1 MTAATEAAPRLF
13 VRKSS
18 GLIRTV
24 GIAGAIYFGVH
35 CISLSSSG
43 ILTFYSIPGLWPG
56 ADLLVVL
63 TLAALLCAM
72 HAYTYSQIGAAAPR
86 AGADYTL
93 ASRTLSPWLAF
104 PASFALVLFSGLVAG
119 ALIVWIPTV
128 ALPAFL
134 RATGVLFGQAWATDL
149 ATFSG
154 SQAGILIIGTAG
166 VLLTLWTLFFPT
178 RTVVRMMGIGFVLG
192 LAAWAVILFAFATGD
207 AQTFQTN
214 WDRYVPN
221 GPYAQVIPT
230 AEQAGM
236 VFDRSFGNSVLAGL
250 IMGFWI
256 FYGYYI
262 PTFFAGEVKEA
273 PKTLKWGAWGSLA
286 VTWAIFAGGVFLFTR
301 FVPQDWMA
309 AEGWLFI
316 NAAAVEEAIGRPF
329 QAEPFVTF
337 YASVLQP
344 NVIFF
349 LIMAVGFIYTLINL
363 AQTYFFYA
371 SRIMFAWAFDRIVPE
386 WIAEVDER
394 TGAPRNA
401 VLLIALLAEIGVIAS
416 AFFSQLFVQLNFVF
430 YAAITMVVPI
440 VAAIVYPYRKRHL
453 WEQGAGHVRSTIAG
467 VPTMTLVGI
476 GTLAFI
482 LLLVVSPFAWPA
494 QAGAGIDPPTALAL
508 FGAIVIAGVVIF
520 AASRLYRLRQ
530 EGIDIMA
537 TFQEIPP
544 A

>member
-1 MTAATEAAPRLF
+1 MTAIASQPPRLF
-13 VRKSS
+13 VRKTS
-18 GLIRTV
+18 GLIRT
-24 GIAGAIYFGVH
+24 IDIRGAIVFGVH

-43 ILTFYSIPGLWPG
+43 ILVFYSVVALWPG
-56 ADLLVVL
+56 ANILVVL
-63 TLAALLCAM
+63 TLSAILSAM
-72 HAYTYSQIGAAAPR
+72 HAYTFSQIGAAAPR

-119 ALIVWIPTV
+119 SLIAWIPTV

-134 RATGVLFGQAWATDL
+134 RASGILYSQTWATDL
-149 ATFSG
+149 ASFSS
-154 SQAGILIIGTAG
+154 SQAGILVFGTAG
-166 VLLTLWTLFFPT
+166 VMITLISLFFPT
-178 RTVVRMMGIGFVLG
+178 RTVVRVLGIGFVLG
-192 LAAWAVILFAFATGD
+192 IVAWAVILFAFATGND
-207 AQTFQTN
+207 NAFQSGWN
-214 WDRYVPN
+214 QYVPAL
-221 GPYAQVIPT
+221 PYDQVIP
-230 AEQAGM
+230 AAQAAGM
-236 VFDRSFGNSVLAGL
+236 TLDTSFTNTAIAGL

-273 PKTLKWGAWGSLA
+273 SRTLLWGAWGSLA
-286 VTWAIFAGGVFLFTR
+286 VTWATFFGGVLLFTQ

-309 AEGWLFI
+309 AQGYLFI
-316 NAAAVEEAIGRPF
+316 NGDANAN
-329 QAEPFVTF
+329 PFVTF

-349 LIMAVGFIYTLINL
+349 LLMAVGFIYTLINL

-371 SRIMFAWAFDRIVPE
+371 SRIMFAWSFDRVVPE
-386 WIAEVDER
+386 WVSEVHAE
-394 TGAPRNA
+394 TGSPRNA
-401 VLLIALLAEIGVIAS
+401 VLVIAVLAELGVLAS
-416 AFFSQLFVQLNFVF
+416 AFYSVLFVQLNFVF
-430 YAAITMVVPI
+430 YAAITMIVPI

-453 WEQGAGHVRSTIAG
+453 WEQGAGHVRAMIFG
-467 VPTMTLVGI
+467 FPTMTVVGI

-482 LLLVVSPFAWPA
+482 LLLVASPFVWPA
-494 QAGAGIDPPTALAL
+494 VGFGEQQGTALAI
-508 FGAIVIAGVVIF
+508 FAAIVVVGVVVF
-520 AASRLYRLRQ
+520 AASRWYRRSR

>member
-1 MTAATEAAPRLF
+1 MTAMSPAAPRLF

-24 GIAGAIYFGVH
+24 GIWGAIVFGVH

-43 ILTFYSIPGLWPG
+43 ILTFYSVPGLWPG
-56 ADLLVVL
+56 ADILVVL
-63 TLAALLCAM
+63 TLSAILCAM
-72 HAYTYSQIGAAAPR
+72 HAYTFSQIGAAAPR

-119 ALIVWIPTV
+119 SLIAWIPTV

-134 RATGVLFGQAWATDL
+134 RATGILYSQAWAADL
-149 ATFSG
+149 ATFAQ
-154 SQAGILIIGTAG
+154 SQAGILVFGTAG
-166 VLLTLWTLFFPT
+166 VLITLISLFFPT
-178 RTVVRMMGIGFVLG
+178 RSVVRVMGIGFVLG
-192 LAAWAVILFAFATGD
+192 LAAWAVILFSFATGSAD
-207 AQTFQTN
+207 TFVAN
-214 WDRYVPN
+214 WDKYVPN
-221 GPYAQVIPT
+221 GPYNQVIPT
-230 AEQAGM
+230 ALDNGM
-236 VFDRSFGNSVLAGL
+236 VFDRSFGNTAIAGL

-262 PTFFAGEVKEA
+262 PTFFAGEVKDA
-273 PKTLKWGAWGSLA
+273 PKTLLWGAWGSLA
-286 VTWAIFAGGVFLFTR
+286 VTWAIFAGGILLFTR

-316 NAAAVEEAIGRPF
+316 NGGALKQPF

-344 NVIFF
+344 NAIFF

-371 SRIMFAWAFDRIVPE
+371 SRIMFAWSFDRVVPE
-386 WIAEVDER
+386 WISAVHEK
-394 TGAPRNA
+394 TGSPRNA
-401 VLLIALLAEIGVIAS
+401 VLVIAVLAELGVLAS
-416 AFFSQLFVQLNFVF
+416 AFYSALFVQLNFVF
-430 YAAITMVVPI
+430 YAAITMIVPI
-440 VAAIVYPYRKRHL
+440 VAAIVYPFRKRQL
-453 WEQGAGHVRSTIAG
+453 WEQGAGHVRATIAG
-467 VPTMTLVGI
+467 IPTMTLVGL
-476 GTLAFI
+476 GTLGFI
-482 LLLVVSPFAWPA
+482 LLLVASPFIWPA
-494 QAGAGIDPPTALAL
+494 VGFGSQQGQALTI
-508 FGAIVIAGVVIF
+508 FGAIIGVGVVTF
-520 AASRLYRLRQ
+520 GVARWYRQSR

-537 TFQEIPP
+537 TFREIPP

>member
-1 MTAATEAAPRLF
+1 
-13 VRKSS
+13 
-18 GLIRTV
+18 V
-24 GIAGAIYFGVH
+24 GIWGAIYFGVH

-43 ILTFYSIPGLWPG
+43 ILTFYSVPGLWPG
-56 ADLLVVL
+56 SDLLVVL
-63 TLAALLCAM
+63 TLSALLCAM

-134 RATGVLFGQAWATDL
+134 RATGVLYGQSWATDL
-149 ATFSG
+149 ASFAQ
-154 SQAGILIIGTAG
+154 SQAGILVLGTAG
-166 VLLTLWTLFFPT
+166 VVITLLTLLLPT
-178 RTVVRMMGIGFVLG
+178 RTVVRIMGIGFVLG
-192 LAAWAVILFAFATGD
+192 LAAWAVILFSFASGN
-207 AQTFQTN
+207 AATFQAN
-214 WDRYVPN
+214 WDKYVPG

-230 AEQAGM
+230 AQANGM

-273 PKTLKWGAWGSLA
+273 PQTLKWGAWGSLA
-286 VTWAIFAGGVFLFTR
+286 ITWAIFSLGVFLFTR

-316 NAAAVEEAIGRPF
+316 NNAALKAPF

-349 LIMAVGFIYTLINL
+349 IIMAVGFIYTLINL

-386 WIAEVDER
+386 WIAAVDER

-401 VLLIALLAEIGVIAS
+401 VLLIALLAEIGVVAS
-416 AFFSQLFVQLNFVF
+416 AYFSQLFVQLNFVF

-440 VAAIVYPYRKRHL
+440 VAAIVYPFRKREL
-453 WEQGAGHVRSTIAG
+453 WEAGAGHVRSTIAG
-467 VPTMTLVGI
+467 VPTMTLVGM

-482 LLLVVSPFAWPA
+482 LLLVISPFAWPA

-508 FGAIVIAGVVIF
+508 FAAIVLAGLAVF
-520 AASRLYRLRQ
+520 AAALWYRRTR
-530 EGIDIMA
+530 EGIDLMA
-537 TFQEIPP
+537 TFREIPP

>member
-1 MTAATEAAPRLF
+1 MTAMSPAAPRLF

-43 ILTFYSIPGLWPG
+43 ILTFYSVPGLWPG

-63 TLAALLCAM
+63 TLAAVLCAM

-119 ALIVWIPTV
+119 SLIVWIPTF
-128 ALPAFL
+128 ALPALL
-134 RATGVLFGQAWATDL
+134 RATGVLYDQAWASDL
-149 ATFSG
+149 ASFAASRE
-154 SQAGILIIGTAG
+154 GILVFGTAG
-166 VLLTLWTLFFPT
+166 VLVTLWSLFFPT
-178 RTVVRMMGIGFVLG
+178 RTVVRVMGIGFVLG
-192 LAAWAVILFAFATGD
+192 LAAWAVIIFAFATGS
-207 AQTFQTN
+207 AETFQAN
-214 WDRYVPN
+214 WNQYVPG
-221 GPYAQVIPT
+221 GPYDQVIST
-230 AEQAGM
+230 AEANGM
-236 VFDRSFGNSVLAGL
+236 AFDRSFGNSVLAGL
-250 IMGFWI
+250 LMGFWI

-262 PTFFAGEVKEA
+262 PTFFAGEVKDA
-273 PKTLKWGAWGSLA
+273 PRTLKWGAWGSLA
-286 VTWAIFAGGVFLFTR
+286 VTWAIFAGGVVLFTR
-301 FVPQDWMA
+301 FVPLDWMTA
-309 AEGWLFI
+309 QGWLFI
-316 NAAAVEEAIGRPF
+316 NGGALAEPF
-329 QAEPFVTF
+329 QAEPIVTF

-371 SRIMFAWAFDRIVPE
+371 SRIMFAWSFDRIVPE
-386 WIAEVDER
+386 WIAAVDDR

-401 VLLIALLAEIGVIAS
+401 VLVIAVLAEIGVLAS
-416 AFFSQLFVQLNFVF
+416 AFYSQLFVQLNFVF

-453 WEQGAGHVRSTIAG
+453 WEQGAGHVRSMIG
-467 VPTMTLVGI
+467 GLPTMSVVGV

-482 LLLVVSPFAWPA
+482 LLLVSSPFLWPA
-494 QAGAGIDPPTALAL
+494 VGFPADQVVNSL
-508 FGAIVIAGVVIF
+508 FIFVAIVVAGVVIF
-520 AASRLYRLRQ
+520 AAARSYRRSQ

-537 TFQEIPP
+537 TFAEIPP

>member
-1 MTAATEAAPRLF
+1 MTAMSPAAPRLF
-13 VRKSS
+13 VRKAS

-24 GIAGAIYFGVH
+24 GIRGAIYFGVH

-43 ILTFYSIPGLWPG
+43 ILVFYSVAGLWPG
-56 ADLLVVL
+56 SDLLVVL
-63 TLAALLCAM
+63 TLSAILCAM

-93 ASRTLSPWLAF
+93 ASRTISPWLAF

-119 ALIVWIPTV
+119 ALVAWIPTV

-134 RATGVLFGQAWATDL
+134 RATGVFYEQTWATDL
-149 ATFSG
+149 ATFAQG
-154 SQAGILIIGTAG
+154 QTGILVFGTAG
-166 VLLTLWTLFFPT
+166 VAITLISLLFRT
-178 RTVVRMMGIGFVLG
+178 RTVVRMMAIGFVLG
-192 LAAWAVILFAFATGD
+192 LAAWAVIIFVFGTGS
-207 AQTFQTN
+207 AETFQAN
-214 WDRYVPN
+214 WNTYVPG
-221 GPYAQVIPT
+221 GPYDQVIPT
-230 AEQAGM
+230 AEANGM

-273 PKTLKWGAWGSLA
+273 PNTLKWGAWGSLA
-286 VTWAIFAGGVFLFTR
+286 ITWAIFAGGVFLFTQ
-301 FVPQDWMA
+301 FVPPDWMA
-309 AEGWLFI
+309 AQGWLFI
-316 NAAAVEEAIGRPF
+316 NGGALAEPF

-344 NVIFF
+344 NVILF
-349 LIMAVGFIYTLINL
+349 LVMAVGFIYTLINL

-386 WIAEVDER
+386 WISQVDDR

-401 VLLIALLAEIGVIAS
+401 VIVIAILAEIGVLAS
-416 AFFSQLFVQLNFVF
+416 AYYSQLFVQLNFVF
-430 YAAITMVVPI
+430 YAAITMIVPI
-440 VAAIVYPYRKRHL
+440 VAAIVYPYRKRQL
-453 WEQGAGHVRSTIAG
+453 WEQGAGHVRSMIGG
-467 VPTMTLVGI
+467 VPTLSVVGV

-482 LLLVVSPFAWPA
+482 LLLVASPFLWPA
-494 QAGAGIDPPTALAL
+494 VGFGSQQGPAIAL
-508 FGAIVIAGVVIF
+508 FAAIVVGGVVIF
-520 AASRLYRLRQ
+520 AGARWYRKSQ

-537 TFQEIPP
+537 TFAEIPP

>member
-1 MTAATEAAPRLF
+1 MTASSPVAPRLF

-24 GIAGAIYFGVH
+24 GTRGAIYFGVH

-43 ILTFYSIPGLWPG
+43 ILVFYSVAGLWPG
-56 ADLLVVL
+56 SNLLLVL
-63 TLAALLCAM
+63 TLSAILCAM

-119 ALIVWIPTV
+119 SLIAWIPTV

-134 RATGVLFGQAWATDL
+134 RATGVLYDQAWAGDL
-149 ATFSG
+149 ATFAQ
-154 SQAGILIIGTAG
+154 SQAGILVFGTAG
-166 VLLTLWTLFFPT
+166 VLITLISLFFPT
-178 RTVVRMMGIGFVLG
+178 RTVIRVMGIGFVLG
-192 LAAWAVILFAFATGD
+192 LAAWAVILFSLASGSAD
-207 AQTFQTN
+207 TFVGN
-214 WDRYVPN
+214 WNNYVPN
-221 GPYAQVIPT
+221 GQYNQVIQT
-230 AEQAGM
+230 AQDNGM

-273 PKTLKWGAWGSLA
+273 PKTLLWGAWGSLA
-286 VTWAIFAGGVFLFTR
+286 ITWAIFAGGVFLFTR
-301 FVPQDWMA
+301 FVPSDWMA
-309 AEGWLFI
+309 AQGWLFI
-316 NAAAVEEAIGRPF
+316 NGASLKEPF

-349 LIMAVGFIYTLINL
+349 VIMAVGFIYTLINL

-371 SRIMFAWAFDRIVPE
+371 SRIMFAWSFDRIVPE
-386 WIAEVDER
+386 WIAEVHAE
-394 TGAPRNA
+394 TGSPRNA
-401 VLLIALLAEIGVIAS
+401 VLLIAVLAELGVVAS
-416 AFFSQLFVQLNFVF
+416 AFYSVLFVQLNFVF
-430 YAAITMVVPI
+430 YAAITMIAPI
-440 VAAIVYPYRKRHL
+440 VAAILYPYLKRHL
-453 WEQGAGHVRSTIAG
+453 WEQGAGHVRATIAG

-482 LLLVVSPFAWPA
+482 LLLVASPFIWPA
-494 QAGAGIDPPTALAL
+494 VGFGSQQGQALAI
-508 FGAIVIAGVVIF
+508 FGAIVIAGVAIF
-520 AASRLYRLRQ
+520 AAARWYRRSQ

>member
-1 MTAATEAAPRLF
+1 MTAIATPTPRLF
-13 VRKSS
+13 VRKTS
-18 GLIRTV
+18 GLIRTIGV
-24 GIAGAIYFGVH
+24 GGAIVFGVH

-43 ILTFYSIPGLWPG
+43 ILTFYSVPGLWPG
-56 ADLLVVL
+56 ANILVVL
-63 TLAALLCAM
+63 TLSAILCAM
-72 HAYTYSQIGAAAPR
+72 HGYTFSQIGAAAPR

-119 ALIVWIPTV
+119 SLIAWIPTV

-134 RATGVLFGQAWATDL
+134 RATGILYAQTWATDL
-149 ATFSG
+149 AAFSQ
-154 SQAGILIIGTAG
+154 SQAGILVFGTAG
-166 VLLTLWTLFFPT
+166 VLITLISLFFPT
-178 RTVVRMMGIGFVLG
+178 RTVVRFMGIGFVLG
-192 LAAWAVILFAFATGD
+192 LAAWAVILFAFATGS
-207 AQTFQTN
+207 AETFQAN
-214 WDRYVPN
+214 WDKYVPG

-230 AEQAGM
+230 AEANGL
-236 VFDRSFGNSVLAGL
+236 VFDRSFENTAIAGL

-273 PKTLKWGAWGSLA
+273 PRTLLWGAWGSLA
-286 VTWAIFAGGVFLFTR
+286 VTWAIFTGGVLLFTR

-309 AEGWLFI
+309 AEGYLFI
-316 NAAAVEEAIGRPF
+316 SGVEGF
-329 QAEPFVTF
+329 DSNPFVTF

-371 SRIMFAWAFDRIVPE
+371 SRIMFAWSFDRIVPE
-386 WIAEVDER
+386 WISNVHAE
-394 TGAPRNA
+394 TGSPRNA
-401 VLLIALLAEIGVIAS
+401 VLLIAVLAELGVLAS
-416 AFFSQLFVQLNFVF
+416 AFYSALFVQLNFVF
-430 YAAITMVVPI
+430 YAAITMIVPI
-440 VAAIVYPYRKRHL
+440 LAAIVYPYRKRHL
-453 WEQGAGHVRSTIAG
+453 WEQGAGHVKAMIFGLPS
-467 VPTMTLVGI
+467 MTVVGL

-482 LLLVVSPFAWPA
+482 LLLVASPFLWPA
-494 QAGAGIDPPTALAL
+494 VGFGEQQGQALAI
-508 FGAIVIAGVVIF
+508 FGAIVLTGLVIF
-520 AASRLYRLRQ
+520 AAARWYRKSR